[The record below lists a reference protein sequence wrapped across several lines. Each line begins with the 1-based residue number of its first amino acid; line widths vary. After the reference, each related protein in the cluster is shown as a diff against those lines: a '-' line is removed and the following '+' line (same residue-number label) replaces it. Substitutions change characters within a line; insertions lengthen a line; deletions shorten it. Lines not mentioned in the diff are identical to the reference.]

1 MTQSEIITS
10 LIQKAGSVNELS
22 KITDTAIPRIYE
34 WKNEKY
40 GINLHKLFKM
50 CEMMQIDLKDLL

>member
-1 MTQSEIITS
+1 MTQSKIITS
-10 LIQKAGSVNELS
+10 LIKKAGSVNELS

-40 GINLHKLFKM
+40 GINLHKLLKM
-50 CEMMQIDLKDLL
+50 CEMMKIELKDLL

>member
-10 LIQKAGSVNELS
+10 LIQKAGSVNTLS
-22 KITDTAIPRIYE
+22 EITDTAIPRIYE

-40 GINLHKLFKM
+40 GINLHKLLKM
-50 CEMMQIDLKDLL
+50 CEMMEVELKDLL